1 MRILLSWTGSRRE
14 PFTFRAGALIPG
26 THLQVLRDSQFA
38 GQFDFH
44 YLLSVPETLEDAE
57 AIVKELAF
65 MGHAPLTEVKVL
77 PLLDPTDHDE
87 IAGALHKILHEI
99 DKRHGLMRNEI
110 WVLLNTG
117 TPQMQSVWLLLASMG
132 LLAIRFIQT
141 CPPDLAAQS
150 GTPPV
155 RELSP
160 DFSRWRELFAPT
172 SQTEPR

>member
-1 MRILLSWTGSRRE
+1 M
-14 PFTFRAGALIPG
+14 
-26 THLQVLRDSQFA
+26 
-38 GQFDFH
+38 
-44 YLLSVPETLEDAE
+44 
-57 AIVKELAF
+57 
-65 MGHAPLTEVKVL
+65 APLRHWLVL
-77 PLLDPTDHDE
+77 GSLATGITLGAWIDQAGGETVHE

-160 DFSRWRELFAPT
+160 DFSRWREIFAPT